1 MKKPRIIPL
10 VIHAIG
16 IVLCLA
22 ILLLIERQ
30 DHLRWNLGYIILW
43 VTMLSAV
50 TLPFLKRNSRPVK
63 IYSGVWILITLFVL
77 ILLLVNMSSDRIF
90 FPMNKYCEQGDF
102 IIRKG
107 SYSLIDIPTSALY
120 KKQDCIEKHIR
131 DYEIPVVD
139 SITAYPEFGAIALH
153 AQDFIGLDATTAP
166 YSVIVPLDD
175 ELYRQHIEDIAQLAQ
190 EQNIDYQE
198 L

>member
-1 MKKPRIIPL
+1 MKKPHIIPL

-63 IYSGVWILITLFVL
+63 IYSGVWILITLFSVL
-77 ILLLVNMSSDRIF
+77 TLLPIVIACVIHLTSD
-90 FPMNKYCEQGDF
+90 
-102 IIRKG
+102 
-107 SYSLIDIPTSALY
+107 L
-120 KKQDCIEKHIR
+120 
-131 DYEIPVVD
+131 
-139 SITAYPEFGAIALH
+139 TA
-153 AQDFIGLDATTAP
+153 T
-166 YSVIVPLDD
+166 
-175 ELYRQHIEDIAQLAQ
+175 
-190 EQNIDYQE
+190 
-198 L
+198 